1 MFALVGIIHLFNDFM
16 ENKIKILAVDDE
28 EFNLDI
34 MTEYLEDAGFDVVG
48 ASDGIIALE
57 QLKKNPDVR
66 VIVLDRMMPNMD
78 GMSMLKALHED
89 EVFKEIPVIM
99 QTAAASS
106 KQIQEGIE
114 AGVYYYLAKPYNE
127 ALLLS
132 IVRAALKDSVGR
144 IQMREQ
150 VQKQRRTLGL
160 MEKGRFRFRTLEETN
175 NLSYFI
181 ANCFPQPEM
190 MVYGLNELMVNAIE
204 HGNLGITYSEK
215 MDLALNGKWQEEIE
229 RRLHLPEYKDK
240 YAILEYS
247 ANENEITVVI
257 RDQGNGFEWQEY
269 LSLSAKRAMDP
280 NGRGIAVAK
289 MKSFPDLEYRGCG
302 NEVVCTVTR

>member
-1 MFALVGIIHLFNDFM
+1 MS
-16 ENKIKILAVDDE
+16 NKIKILAVDDE

-34 MTEYLEDAGFDVVG
+34 ITEYLEDAGFDVVC
-48 ASDGIIALE
+48 AQDGVIALE
-57 QLKKNPDVR
+57 KLKQHPDID

-78 GMSMLKALHED
+78 GMAVLKCLHED
-89 EVFKEIPVIM
+89 KLFQDIPIIM

-144 IQMREQ
+144 RELREQ

-160 MEKGRFRFRTLEETN
+160 MERGRFRFRTLEETN

-181 ANCFPQPEM
+181 ANCFPEPEY
-190 MVYGLNELMVNAIE
+190 MVYGLNELMVNAVE
-204 HGNLGITYSEK
+204 HGNLGITYNEK
-215 MDLALNGKWQEEIE
+215 MELSLAGGWQAEIE
-229 RRLHLPEYKDK
+229 RRLALPEYKNK
-240 YAILEYS
+240 YAILEYVS
-247 ANENEITVVI
+247 NEQEITVSI
-257 RDQGNGFEWQEY
+257 RDQGQGFEWKNY
-269 LSLSAKRAMDP
+269 LELSPNRATDP
-280 NGRGIAVAK
+280 NGRGIAIAK
-289 MKSFPDLEYRGCG
+289 MKSFPSLEYKGCG
-302 NEVVCTVTR
+302 NEVVCRIARKS

>member
-1 MFALVGIIHLFNDFM
+1 MSH
-16 ENKIKILAVDDE
+16 KIKILAVDDE

-34 MTEYLEDAGFDVVG
+34 ITEYLEEAGFEVIG
-48 ASDGIIALE
+48 AEDGLVALE
-57 QLKKNPDVR
+57 KLSQHPDVD

-78 GMSMLKALHED
+78 GMAVLKKLRD
-89 EVFKEIPVIM
+89 DVVYRDIPIIM

-144 IQMREQ
+144 RELREQ
-150 VQKQRRTLGL
+150 VQKQKRTLGL
-160 MEKGRFRFRTLEETN
+160 MEKGCFRFRTLEETN

-181 ANCFPQPEM
+181 ANCFPEPEH

-204 HGNLGITYSEK
+204 HGNLGITYDEK
-215 MDLALNGKWQEEIE
+215 MELVLSGGWKKEIE
-229 RRLHLPEYKDK
+229 YRLSLPENINK
-240 YAILEYS
+240 YAVLEYS
-247 ANENEITVVI
+247 ASDEEFTVSI
-257 RDQGNGFEWQEY
+257 RDQGPGFAWQDYIE
-269 LSLSAKRAMDP
+269 LSPKRATDP
-280 NGRGIAVAK
+280 NGRGIAIAK
-289 MKSFPDLEYRGCG
+289 MKSFPLLEYKGNG
-302 NEVVCTVTR
+302 NEVICRVKRK

>member
-1 MFALVGIIHLFNDFM
+1 MDK
-16 ENKIKILAVDDE
+16 KIKILAVDDE

-34 MTEYLEDAGFDVVG
+34 ITEYLGDAGFDVVC
-48 ASDGIIALE
+48 AQDGVIALE
-57 QLKKNPDVR
+57 QLKRNPDVD

-78 GMSMLKALHED
+78 GMAVLKCLHED
-89 EVFKEIPVIM
+89 KLFQDVPIIM

-144 IQMREQ
+144 RDLREQ

-160 MEKGRFRFRTLEETN
+160 MERGRFRFRTLEETN

-181 ANCFPQPEM
+181 ANCFPEPEY
-190 MVYGLNELMVNAIE
+190 MVYGLNELMVNAVE
-204 HGNLGITYSEK
+204 HGNLGITYNEK
-215 MDLALNGKWQEEIE
+215 MELSLVGGWQAEIE
-229 RRLHLPEYKDK
+229 RRLALPEYKNK
-240 YAILEYS
+240 YAILEYI
-247 ANENEITVVI
+247 ANEQEITVSI
-257 RDQGNGFEWQEY
+257 RDQGQGFEWKNY
-269 LSLSAKRAMDP
+269 LELSPNRATDP
-280 NGRGIAVAK
+280 NGRGIAIAK
-289 MKSFPDLEYRGCG
+289 MKSFPLLEYKGCG
-302 NEVVCTVTR
+302 NEVVCRIARKS